1 MITTWMMY
9 CVAVSSLLALT
20 ALASE
25 YCLRLRGVPLR
36 WLWSGA
42 LLGCLTLSVI
52 PWAQP
57 TPAINSTGVAADEV
71 VSVAGSLLATASSV
85 RWSPG
90 AIGLPTAFASDRVRS
105 GQLSTLLWG
114 LLSIAG
120 ILFLLGGQ
128 RKLRRQRRMWRRV
141 TEDGIDALVS
151 RDTGP
156 AVVGFVDPAIV
167 IPEWVFAMD
176 ARQRGLILMHEEEHL
191 RARDSLHLALAL
203 AALVFMPWNLPLW
216 WHVRRL
222 RHAIEL
228 DCDARVIARCSD
240 RRSYGR
246 LLIEVGQRSSRLGV
260 ALGAFSGSSTS
271 LEKRIRAM
279 FVQNPRGW
287 TMASSASGVLAA
299 FLFLF
304 ACAVPLP
311 TMPDG
316 ATTPRAETIL
326 ADAAPMPSD
335 TLVLKLDG
343 GVLKL
348 RIRTPDEEDV
358 PEPAAA
364 ICSDPPGSEDEVGL
378 IWPNCGGYKL
388 YSDESVLL
396 PKVHVVLGQMAIGGP
411 AWRAGLRTGD
421 IVLSVDGKDTR
432 TLLRPFRG
440 KQLSDA
446 PYLVRVLRGA
456 EELEI
461 EYPVTGARG

>member
-9 CVAVSSLLALT
+9 CVAVSSLLAFT

-25 YCLRLRGVPLR
+25 HCLRRRGAALR

-52 PWAQP
+52 PWTQRAS
-57 TPAINSTGVAADEV
+57 AIGSAGSAADES
-71 VSVAGSLLATASSV
+71 VSVAGSLLASASSV
-85 RWSPG
+85 RWSPD
-90 AIGLPTAFASDRVRS
+90 AIALPGSFASDQVWPGR
-105 GQLSTLLWG
+105 LLTVVWG
-114 LLSIAG
+114 MLSIAG
-120 ILFLLGGQ
+120 ILFLFGSQ
-128 RKLRRQRRMWRRV
+128 RNLRRQRKMWRRI
-141 TEDGIDALVS
+141 TEGGIDALVS

-156 AVVGFVDPAIV
+156 AVVGFVHPAIV

-176 ARQRGLILMHEEEHL
+176 AEQRGLILMHEEEHL
-191 RARDSLHLALAL
+191 RAHDSLHLALAL
-203 AALVFMPWNLPLW
+203 AALVLMPWNVPLW
-216 WHVRRL
+216 WQVRRL
-222 RHAIEL
+222 RHAIEM

-246 LLIEVGQRSSRLGV
+246 LLIEVGQRGSRLGV

-279 FVQNPRGW
+279 FVRNPKDW
-287 TMASSASGVLAA
+287 TMASSASGVVAA
-299 FLFLF
+299 LLFVF

-311 TMPDG
+311 TMPD
-316 ATTPRAETIL
+316 ADTRPSVDAIL
-326 ADAAPMPSD
+326 ADAAPVPSD
-335 TLVLKLDG
+335 TLVVKLDG

-364 ICSDPPGSEDEVGL
+364 ICSDPPGSDDEVGL

-396 PKVHVVLGQMAIGGP
+396 PKVHVVLGTMAIGGP

-432 TLLRPFRG
+432 SLLRPFRG
-440 KQLSDA
+440 KGVSDP

-461 EYPVTGARG
+461 EYPVTNARG